1 MKLLHS
7 ISKEPN
13 YRSDHG
19 YVLLYLLLLVAVL
32 AISLVTIVPSIKFV
46 MKRDAEQEMVHR
58 GEQYRRA
65 VRRYYRKMGS
75 YPATLDV
82 LENTN
87 DMRFL
92 RKRYKDPMN
101 HNQEFKVLTQ
111 IDLMK
116 AMGTALSTNGGIAGA
131 QTLGQPI
138 GTDATGTD
146 ANGANGATTAS
157 DTNSSGP
164 ATADPNATAN
174 QAQAATSG
182 SGNITAPV
190 TPPNGSGNITAPI
203 TPPNGTGTTLPF
215 TSISGQPTAGGQMAG
230 GAAIVGVASLSNA
243 KTIRIYNKKDHYK
256 DWLFIYDPSTD
267 RGGLLTGPYQP
278 QLQTFSQQGLNGQNN
293 GMQGFGPGMNPGMGI
308 NGGMNNGFNGGMN
321 NSFGSGMNSPGMPPA
336 NQGTGVQQ

>member
-1 MKLLHS
+1 MQRSHS
-7 ISKEPN
+7 KSNDPIRHSE
-13 YRSDHG
+13 RG
-19 YVLLYLLLLVAVL
+19 YMLLYLMFLVAVL

-46 MKRDAEQEMVHR
+46 MKRDQEQEMVHR

-101 HNQEFKVLTQ
+101 HNQDFKVLTQ

-116 AMGTALSTNGGIAGA
+116 AMGTALSANGGIGGA

-138 GTDATGTD
+138 GGDASGTD
-146 ANGANGATTAS
+146 ANGANGTATT

-164 ATADPNATAN
+164 TAVDPNAATN
-174 QAQAATSG
+174 QAQASAGQASAGADSAAST
-182 SGNITAPV
+182 NAPR
-190 TPPNGSGNITAPI
+190 
-203 TPPNGTGTTLPF
+203 NGTGTTLPF
-215 TSISGQPTAGGQMAG
+215 TSISGQPTTGPVMG
-230 GAAIVGVASLSNA
+230 GAAIVGVASLSGA
-243 KTIRIYNKKDHYK
+243 ETIRIYNKKNHYK

-293 GMQGFGPGMNPGMGI
+293 GMPGFGPGMNPGMGI
-308 NGGMNNGFNGGMN
+308 SGGMNNG
-321 NSFGSGMNSPGMPPA
+321 FGSGMNSPGTTPG
-336 NQGTGVQQ
+336 NQGIGMQH

>member
-1 MKLLHS
+1 MQRPHS
-7 ISKEPN
+7 KSTEPK
-13 YRSDHG
+13 RCGERG
-19 YVLLYLLLLVAVL
+19 YMLLYLMFLVAVL
-32 AISLVTIVPSIKFV
+32 AISLVTIVPTIKFV

-101 HNQEFKVLTQ
+101 HNQDFKVLTQ

-116 AMGTALSTNGGIAGA
+116 AMGTSLSGNGGIAGA
-131 QTLGQPI
+131 QTLGQSI
-138 GTDATGTD
+138 GGVANATD
-146 ANGANGATTAS
+146 ANGANGT
-157 DTNSSGP
+157 
-164 ATADPNATAN
+164 ATADASSSAPTPSDPNTVAN
-174 QAQAATSG
+174 QAQASAGADTGASAT
-182 SGNITAPV
+182 
-190 TPPNGSGNITAPI
+190 TPPK
-203 TPPNGTGTTLPF
+203 GTGTTLPF
-215 TSISGQPTAGGQMAG
+215 TSISGQPTTGPVIG
-230 GAAIVGVASLSNA
+230 GAAIVGVASLSGA
-243 KTIRIYNKKDHYK
+243 ETIRIYNKKNHYK

-293 GMQGFGPGMNPGMGI
+293 GIPGFGPGVNPGTGI
-308 NGGMNNGFNGGMN
+308 GGGLNNGFGQGI
-321 NSFGSGMNSPGMPPA
+321 NSPGTMPG
-336 NQGTGVQQ
+336 NQGIGMQH

>member
-1 MKLLHS
+1 MQRPHS
-7 ISKEPN
+7 KSTEPK
-13 YRSDHG
+13 RCGERG
-19 YVLLYLLLLVAVL
+19 YMLLYLMFMVAVL
-32 AISLVTIVPSIKFV
+32 AISLVTIVPTIKFV

-101 HNQEFKVLTQ
+101 HNQDFKVLTQ

-116 AMGTALSTNGGIAGA
+116 AMGTSLSGNGGIAGA
-131 QTLGQPI
+131 QTLGQSI
-138 GTDATGTD
+138 GGDANATD
-146 ANGANGATTAS
+146 ANGANGTATADAS
-157 DTNSSGP
+157 SSTP
-164 ATADPNATAN
+164 TPADPNAAAN
-174 QAQAATSG
+174 QAQASAGADTGASAT
-182 SGNITAPV
+182 
-190 TPPNGSGNITAPI
+190 TPPK
-203 TPPNGTGTTLPF
+203 GTGTTLPF
-215 TSISGQPTAGGQMAG
+215 TSISGQPTTGPVMG
-230 GAAIVGVASLSNA
+230 GAAIVGVASLSGA
-243 KTIRIYNKKDHYK
+243 ETIRIYNKKNHYK

-293 GMQGFGPGMNPGMGI
+293 GIPGFGPGMNPGMGI
-308 NGGMNNGFNGGMN
+308 GGGLNNGFGQGI
-321 NSFGSGMNSPGMPPA
+321 NSPGTMPG
-336 NQGTGVQQ
+336 NQGIGMQH

>member
-1 MKLLHS
+1 MQRPHS
-7 ISKEPN
+7 KSTEPK
-13 YRSDHG
+13 RCGERG
-19 YVLLYLLLLVAVL
+19 YMLLYLMFLVAVL
-32 AISLVTIVPSIKFV
+32 AISLVTIVPTIKFV

-101 HNQEFKVLTQ
+101 HNQDFKVLTQ

-116 AMGTALSTNGGIAGA
+116 AMGTSLSGNGGIAGA
-131 QTLGQPI
+131 QTLGQAI
-138 GTDATGTD
+138 GGDANATD
-146 ANGANGATTAS
+146 ANGANGT
-157 DTNSSGP
+157 
-164 ATADPNATAN
+164 ATADASSSAPTPSDPNTVAN
-174 QAQAATSG
+174 QAQASAGADTGASAT
-182 SGNITAPV
+182 
-190 TPPNGSGNITAPI
+190 TPPK
-203 TPPNGTGTTLPF
+203 GTGTTLPF
-215 TSISGQPTAGGQMAG
+215 TSISGQPTTGPVIG
-230 GAAIVGVASLSNA
+230 GAAIVGVASLSGA
-243 KTIRIYNKKDHYK
+243 ETIRIYNKKNHYK

-293 GMQGFGPGMNPGMGI
+293 GIPGFGPGVNPGTGI
-308 NGGMNNGFNGGMN
+308 GGGLNNGFGQGI
-321 NSFGSGMNSPGMPPA
+321 NSPGTMPG
-336 NQGTGVQQ
+336 NQGIGMQH